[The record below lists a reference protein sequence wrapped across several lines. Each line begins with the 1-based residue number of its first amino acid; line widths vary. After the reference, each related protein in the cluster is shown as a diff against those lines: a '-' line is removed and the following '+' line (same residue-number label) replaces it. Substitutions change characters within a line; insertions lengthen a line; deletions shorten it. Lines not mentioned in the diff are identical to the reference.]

1 MPLLCKF
8 GTRVHADHPVLLQ
21 LDLKSYVAT
30 IEYTETEEEENN
42 VKILDLVKSGEI
54 AFSKPVLLLTA
65 PTLMSLFQRAAH
77 VHSHCWHAFLQ

>member
-1 MPLLCKF
+1 MPLLGQL
-8 GTRVHADHPVLLQ
+8 GTRLHADHPVSLQ

-54 AFSKPVLLLTA
+54 AFSKPVPLLTA
-65 PTLMSLFQRAAH
+65 PTLMSLLQCAAH
-77 VHSHCWHAFLQ
+77 VHPHP